1 MLSIKNLLFL
11 AVAATGS
18 VIKRDAAQVKQ
29 DLQTI
34 NSDTKAVV
42 DAVNNYNGGLA
53 NALPIVTAQQQ
64 LSKDLKTGT
73 TNANNAGPVNEA
85 DADDILAYV
94 KSTLIPSTE
103 GALSG
108 LVAKK
113 ATFAKDGLTS
123 TVKSSLV
130 DLKKDTGDLSNALEN
145 GAPDSKKPEA
155 EQLKNQIAADFD
167 DAIAQFS

>member
-34 NSDTKAVV
+34 NSDTIAVSN
-42 DAVNNYNGGLA
+42 AVNNYNGGLA

-73 TNANNAGPVNEA
+73 TNANNAGPVSDT
-85 DADDILAYV
+85 DADDILGYV
-94 KSTLIPSTE
+94 KSTLLPSTE
-103 GALSG
+103 KALAD

-113 ATFAKDGLTS
+113 ATFASDGLTS
-123 TVKSSLV
+123 TVHDSLV
-130 DLKKDTGDLSNALEN
+130 SLKQDTGNYGAALKN
-145 GAPDSKKPEA
+145 GAPDNKKAEA
-155 EQLKNQIAADFD
+155 DGLNNQIATDFD
-167 DAIAQFS
+167 NAIANFS

>member
-34 NSDTKAVV
+34 NADTQAVLN
-42 DAVNNYNGGLA
+42 AVNSYNGGLA

-73 TNANNAGPVNEA
+73 TNANNAGPVSDA
-85 DADDILAYV
+85 DADEILAYV
-94 KSTLIPSTE
+94 KDTLFPSTE
-103 GALSG
+103 NTLAALEG
-108 LVAKK
+108 KK
-113 ATFAKDGLTS
+113 ATFANDGLTS
-123 TVKSSLV
+123 TVKSSLES
-130 DLKKDTGDLSNALEN
+130 LKKDTGDLSDALKN
-145 GAPDSKKPEA
+145 GAPADKQPEA
-155 EQLKNQIAADFD
+155 EGLKNQIAARFD
-167 DAIAQFS
+167 SAIAQFS